1 MIKNFLKRKAVI
13 RLKRIL
19 RGHRQLKELN
29 ALGRINNLKQALA
42 STPCIK
48 NGTYSKLIFG
58 TEIEQ
63 AELIIRQYLL
73 SRIEGKYFTKDILYS
88 IGNSGSPITYPLPF
102 EWRKVVNSHGFNVNR
117 YLGIIHWNVFVILK
131 FIFGIISFTLKIFR
145 DLNQLIKKDNPLKG
159 RYVYFDNLSRRNFP
173 LTSSIGSMQN
183 IFTWYLQWSGKTPN
197 FDSLCHDV
205 KGINKGVIEN
215 IAVIPISTSL
225 PVLTKI
231 SGILGLLLWGSV
243 TIFTSLI
250 DLIRGH
256 WWHALIFGESYRAQI
271 FRIAAHDELAKDYLF
286 HNSGWIYRP
295 LWTYEAEK
303 RGSRILF
310 YFYSTNVEGF
320 KNSEGYTP
328 PYIGWK
334 TATWNPIIVWDCG
347 QQDFINRSLDK
358 KVTTYVVGPIWC
370 ESGLE
375 YLPNLLPNSIAV
387 FDVQPVRDSI
397 YNTFGVPIDYYIPL
411 NCNQFLLDIYEVLL
425 KNDCNMVLKR
435 KRNVRGFIHSLY
447 WNLINQLIKKNNFMS
462 LDPDIRAEQLIEN
475 CQAVI
480 SMPFTS
486 TAIIARELGKPSIY
500 YFPND
505 LIQKDDRA
513 AHGIPIII
521 GKKELEVWLNKVMK
535 EPILD
540 LNKINV

>member
-1 MIKNFLKRKAVI
+1 MIKKFLNRRARFK
-13 RLKRIL
+13 LYTIL
-19 RGHRQLKELN
+19 RGHRKLKEINELE
-29 ALGRINNLKQALA
+29 RINNLKQDLA

-48 NGTYSKLIFG
+48 KGNYSKLIFG

-73 SRIEGKYFTKDILYS
+73 ARIEGKFFTKDILYS

-102 EWRKVVNSHGFNVNR
+102 EWRQVLVRHGFRVNKFSSK
-117 YLGIIHWNVFVILK
+117 LKWNVFVILE
-131 FIFGIISFTLKIFR
+131 FVSGVLSFTLKIFR
-145 DLNQLIKKDNPLKG
+145 DLKQIIKKDNPLKG
-159 RYVYFDNLSRRNFP
+159 RYVYFDTLSRRNFP
-173 LTSSIGSMQN
+173 LTSSKGSMQN

-205 KGINKGVIEN
+205 KGINNGVIEN
-215 IAVIPISTSL
+215 MPVISISSPL
-225 PVLTKI
+225 PFLTKMR
-231 SGILGLLLWGSV
+231 GLLGLFMWGLV

-250 DLIRGH
+250 DLIRGY
-256 WWHALIFGESYRAQI
+256 WWHALLFGESYKSKV
-271 FRIAAHDELAKDYLF
+271 FSIAEHDELAKDYLF

-295 LWTYEAEK
+295 LWTYEAER
-303 RGSRILF
+303 RGSRIIF
-310 YFYSTNVEGF
+310 YFYSTNCEGF
-320 KNSEGYTP
+320 KNSEGYTL

-334 TATWNPIIVWDCG
+334 TATWNPILVWDCG

-358 KVTTYVVGPIWC
+358 KVTTYVVGPIWL

-375 YLPNLLPNSIAV
+375 YLPELPPNAIAV

-397 YNTFGVPIDYYIPL
+397 YNTFGIPIDYYIPS

-425 KNDCNMVLKR
+425 NNGSNMILKR

-521 GKKELEVWLNKVMK
+521 GQIELDKWVSSVLIKR
-535 EPILD
+535 
-540 LNKINV
+540 